1 MSAHLQWMVMQNRSS
16 FLIKGN
22 KQMYNPL
29 PNNLKARNSFFYDGM
44 INHKTVGM
52 EPEPANCKGVVVVIR
67 QRSGQR
73 KPATSYVQ
81 TNKNAQA
88 TLSSI
93 CHKNKNIAAIHRT
106 SAILRS
112 QKPVM
117 VKRRHA
123 GTTKSCLHF
132 QNIPSGLD
140 LPALQMY
147 MDSHE
152 CSLSSQARSQ
162 KSSSVRGVKEELVEK
177 VAFEKK
183 LEGIE
188 EVSNENI

>member
-44 INHKTVGM
+44 INHKT
-52 EPEPANCKGVVVVIR
+52 
-67 QRSGQR
+67 
-73 KPATSYVQ
+73 

-93 CHKNKNIAAIHRT
+93 RHKKNKNIAAIHRT

-123 GTTKSCLHF
+123 STTKS
-132 QNIPSGLD
+132 S
-140 LPALQMY
+140 
-147 MDSHE
+147 
-152 CSLSSQARSQ
+152 
-162 KSSSVRGVKEELVEK
+162 
-177 VAFEKK
+177 
-183 LEGIE
+183 
-188 EVSNENI
+188 